1 MQASI
6 KRVEG
11 AIALCAIFTAF
22 SLRTGHNSTMM
33 LRALCLSLLLTTVAI
48 PISVYAEDN
57 QSHILWHT
65 VSPDGKYAIAWA
77 TSAPEPPLDP
87 QDEPNPVSN
96 WLIEI
101 ATSKK
106 IADLPGLHF
115 WWSTHEA
122 LDHYFLDTVWS
133 DDSRYLL
140 ILLNQH
146 FSLHDT
152 TVMVQLADIAA
163 GKATDLTDPI
173 TDAIKKLH
181 KNYDGSYFVNP
192 WFVAADRFFLVGD
205 AGEREYDFYFEFAKA
220 GQTLRLAKAVPT
232 DTDGESSDRY
242 LNREYR
248 KLRGLLSADEQK
260 ALVEEERAWLRKR
273 DATKSAKQKEAFT
286 TDRGNELQLRADKIV
301 DQKSD

>member
-1 MQASI
+1 VI
-6 KRVEG
+6 P
-11 AIALCAIFTAF
+11 LCAIFAAF
-22 SLRTGHNSTMM
+22 FLRGGHNSSMT
-33 LRALCLSLLLTTVAI
+33 LRALCLSLLLTTLAI
-48 PISVYAEDN
+48 PISVRAEDH
-57 QSHILWHT
+57 QFHILWNT

-77 TSAPEPPLDP
+77 TSNPEAAPDP
-87 QDEPNPVSN
+87 YDDPNPVSN

-101 ATSKK
+101 AASTKMV
-106 IADLPGLHF
+106 DLPELHF

-146 FSLHDT
+146 FSLHNT
-152 TVMVQLADIAA
+152 TIMVQLADIAA

-192 WFVAADRFFLVGD
+192 WFVAPDRFLLVGD
-205 AGEREYDFYFEFAKA
+205 AGEREYNFYFEFATA
-220 GQTLRLAKAVPT
+220 GQTLKLAKAVPT
-232 DTDGESSDRY
+232 DTEGEPSDRY
-242 LNREYR
+242 LNRTYR

-260 ALVEEERAWLRKR
+260 ALIEEERAWLLKR